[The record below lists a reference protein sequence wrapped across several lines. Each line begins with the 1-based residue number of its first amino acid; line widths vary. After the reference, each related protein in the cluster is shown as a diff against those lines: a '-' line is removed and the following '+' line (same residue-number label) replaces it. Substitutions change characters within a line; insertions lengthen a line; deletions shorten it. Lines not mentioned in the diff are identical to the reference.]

1 MLIFA
6 LTCGLQWI
14 CYPFAESTDKI
25 TPSQTGGVCTCP
37 CCLCVL
43 DGSVCSWTIWA
54 SVRSIVQRQQWPRN
68 SFPSTQTTPINRQK
82 PQHGNDRERPS
93 AQEDEHKSNTTET
106 IHSAVLFEVPRMQL
120 PVKIKKRIVDN
131 GFPGRDDYVPD
142 RVVVQGLRGP
152 EQPRVRLQ
160 EGKHHPGNNLE
171 QEEPDHK
178 APDDNHD

>member
-1 MLIFA
+1 
-6 LTCGLQWI
+6 
-14 CYPFAESTDKI
+14 
-25 TPSQTGGVCTCP
+25 
-37 CCLCVL
+37 
-43 DGSVCSWTIWA
+43 
-54 SVRSIVQRQQWPRN
+54 
-68 SFPSTQTTPINRQK
+68 
-82 PQHGNDRERPS
+82 
-93 AQEDEHKSNTTET
+93 
-106 IHSAVLFEVPRMQL
+106 MQL

-178 APDDNHD
+178 APDDNHDQGEYHQPIEELIVVLLDEKSARPCQHLEECIQDNLIQFNNVRQTIHAPKKNPILLLGTYITLHLIALCIIPEIHHSYS